1 MALAN
6 DSRGRG
12 NSRGG
17 RGQSRGRINR
27 YEQSNFPPSDLMCN
41 IHHLQFY
48 QRDPNALSILKT
60 YPTHTLPVRPM
71 PQPRGQKTK
80 NSEWKKNAQSQNN
93 LKQTNLKNDEN
104 KIPQNNVPEKKKDN
118 SDDIQLQSSLEQL
131 SITASD
137 KCTVQEGQSL
147 SKQLGVDKRVV
158 SIEWKCLLET
168 IDLSSCSR
176 THPGMFEEL
185 FQVIHKHNAFQKH
198 PRVN

>member
-6 DSRGRG
+6 GSRGRG
-12 NSRGG
+12 NLRAG
-17 RGQSRGRINR
+17 REQRIDR
-27 YEQSNFPPSDLMCN
+27 YEHKQRNFPPSPLMTD

-48 QRDPNALSILKT
+48 QRDPDALSVLKK

-71 PQPRGQKTK
+71 PQPRGLRTK
-80 NSEWKKNAQSQNN
+80 NSEWKKNAQT
-93 LKQTNLKNDEN
+93 KLKNDKN
-104 KIPQNNVPEKKKDN
+104 QIPRNNVPEKKKDD
-118 SDDIQLQSSLEQL
+118 SDDIQLQSSLEKL
-131 SITASD
+131 SLTASD
-137 KCTVQEGQSL
+137 KRSVQEGQSL

-185 FQVIHKHNAFQKH
+185 IQVLHKHNAFQKH